1 MTKKE
6 IKLQYSGFIIFAAR
20 MLSVGT
26 GLAFQLMIARATTKP
41 EYGIWFNMADLLS
54 YFTLLSTALPF
65 WTLRFTAR
73 EKEGAVKTGLMAN
86 LVISIIATAVYVP
99 LVPFLTSALGVASN
113 YAYMYFIVS
122 AQIIELYTVN
132 MLSAC
137 IRAKRP
143 QCLGYGLLIEEII
156 KVALAYFLI
165 IELNQPL
172 LGALLSLIVAYT
184 IQIFYFSKIV
194 AEELKQKIQWAYVK
208 EWIKGSLAN
217 IYNVIG
223 TQVAN
228 FIFIMLFIYGG
239 EAARSDYGAA
249 AIIANVIPYSFFL
262 AFALYPK
269 LLAERKLEDITASL
283 KLVLMFAIPMT
294 IGAIAMPDS
303 FVIILK
309 SEYKESAIILSL
321 LAIDALTR
329 TLSQFFNSVIF
340 GFERLDEKAKIP
352 LKQLVKSNIFK
363 VFTLPYIHSA
373 ITLPTA
379 FYVLTNFAYNQPLQ
393 AALYVTIIN
402 MSARFTIFLILYTI
416 VRKTVQVIIPWR
428 NILNYVFAAAVMG
441 VILYTIPHPT
451 KITPTIGAAIAGGL
465 IYIILLMIIDK
476 EARSLIRSIW
486 SEIRTEIRNILP
498 NSINRK
504 VENVWKNS

>member
-1 MTKKE
+1 LKNK
-6 IKLQYSGFIIFAAR
+6 IKLQYSGFIIFAAK

-86 LVISIIATAVYVP
+86 LVISIIATAIYVP
-99 LVPFLTSALGVASN
+99 LVPFLTSALGVAPN
-113 YAYMYFIVS
+113 YAYLYFIVS
-122 AQIIELYTVN
+122 AQIIELHTVN

-143 QCLGYGLLIEEII
+143 QCLGYGLLIEEIV

-172 LGALLSLIVAYT
+172 LGALLSLIVAYA
-184 IQIFYFSKIV
+184 IQISYFSKIV
-194 AEELKQKIQWAYVK
+194 AEELKQKIRWAYVK

-223 TQVAN
+223 NQVAN

-249 AIIANVIPYSFFL
+249 AIVANVIPYSFFL

-309 SEYKESAIILSL
+309 SEYKESAIILRL

-352 LKQLVKSNIFK
+352 FKQLVKSNIFK

-379 FYVLTNFAYNQPLQ
+379 FYVLTNFAYNPLQ

-402 MSARFTIFLILYTI
+402 MSARFTMFLILYII

-486 SEIRTEIRNILP
+486 SEVRAEIRNILP
-498 NSINRK
+498 KSINRK
-504 VENVWKNS
+504 VENLWKNS

>member
-1 MTKKE
+1 
-6 IKLQYSGFIIFAAR
+6 
-20 MLSVGT
+20 
-26 GLAFQLMIARATTKP
+26 
-41 EYGIWFNMADLLS
+41 
-54 YFTLLSTALPF
+54 
-65 WTLRFTAR
+65 
-73 EKEGAVKTGLMAN
+73 
-86 LVISIIATAVYVP
+86 
-99 LVPFLTSALGVASN
+99 
-113 YAYMYFIVS
+113 
-122 AQIIELYTVN
+122 
-132 MLSAC
+132 
-137 IRAKRP
+137 
-143 QCLGYGLLIEEII
+143 LIEEII

-172 LGALLSLIVAYT
+172 LGALLSLIVAYAV
-184 IQIFYFSKIV
+184 QIFYFSKIV
-194 AEELKQKIQWAYVK
+194 ADELKQKIQWVYVK

-223 TQVAN
+223 GQVAN

-249 AIIANVIPYSFFL
+249 AIVANVIPYSFFL

-352 LKQLVKSNIFK
+352 FKQLVKSNIFK

-402 MSARFTIFLILYTI
+402 MSARFIMFLILYII

-428 NILNYVFAAAVMG
+428 NILNYVFAATVMG

-465 IYIILLMIIDK
+465 IYIILLMIIEK

-504 VENVWKNS
+504 VENLWKNS